1 MNTIRILAVD
11 DHPLLREGIAALIA
25 GQSDMTL
32 AGEASTGREAVEK
45 FRSVQ
50 PDITLLD
57 IQMPG
62 MSGIDALMT
71 IRREHPNARVIIL
84 TTYGGDVLAQRALK
98 AGAHAYVLKGSV
110 RKELLDAIR
119 AVHLGKKRIPVDVAN
134 AIAAHRGEEALSQ
147 REIEVLER
155 VAAGNSNREIG
166 AHLAITEET
175 IKAHMK
181 RIIAKLGAND
191 RTHAVTLALARGI
204 LPTISSEPSHR
215 RESREW

>member
-11 DHPLLREGIAALIA
+11 DHPLLREGVAALIA
-25 GQSDMTL
+25 GQSDMRL
-32 AGEASTGREAVEK
+32 VAEVSSGVEAITQ
-45 FRSVQ
+45 FRTVK

-62 MSGIDALMT
+62 MSGIDALSA
-71 IRREHPNARVIIL
+71 IRREFPHARVIIL

-98 AGAHAYVLKGSV
+98 AGAYAYVLKGSV
-110 RKELLDAIR
+110 RRELLDTIR
-119 AVHLGKKRIPVDVAN
+119 AVHSGHRRIPPEVAS
-134 AIAAHRGEEALSQ
+134 ALAAHLGDESLSE
-147 REIEVLER
+147 REVEVLAL

-166 AHLAITEET
+166 ARLAVTEET

-181 RIIAKLGAND
+181 RIAAKLGAND

-204 LPTISSEPSHR
+204 LPSPSDR
-215 RESREW
+215 

>member
-25 GQSDMTL
+25 GQSDMHL
-32 AGEASTGREAVEK
+32 AAEASTGTEAINQ
-45 FRSVQ
+45 FRIVK
-50 PDITLLD
+50 PDVTLLD
-57 IQMPG
+57 IQMPE
-62 MSGIDALMT
+62 MSGIDALSA
-71 IRREHPNARVIIL
+71 IRGEFPDARVIIL

-98 AGAHAYVLKGSV
+98 AGAYAYVLKGSV
-110 RKELLDAIR
+110 RRELLDTIR
-119 AVHLGKKRIPVDVAN
+119 AVHLGRKRIPAEVAS
-134 AIAAHRGEEALSQ
+134 ALAAHRGDESLSE
-147 REIEVLER
+147 REVEVLAL

-166 AHLAITEET
+166 ARLAITEET

-204 LPTISSEPSHR
+204 LPSIG
-215 RESREW
+215 ESAE